1 MNLSIPRSIG
11 AAFGARGTTR
21 IVSWA
26 AGAWLALLVGAL
38 LHMGASRNV
47 EEEARRRFEN
57 RAHAAQERLANSI
70 KSYSEVTRALAAL
83 FSSSKTP
90 VTRLQFHRYV
100 ALLDVRAN
108 YPAIDAVSFSQEV
121 KDAERDSFV
130 AAVRADRTLEPG
142 GYPEFDIRPAGRR
155 ASYNVLTYIE
165 PPEMLPEKLGVDLSA
180 ARPVAEAMARARDS
194 GGMSASG
201 HPIQVM
207 LPAPH
212 MALGM
217 RAPVY
222 LADAAPTDVAGRRAA
237 YAGAVGVAFSVQAMV
252 ERALSG
258 QQGPALTLSLFAAS
272 QGSGADKAAPSPRL
286 VLAPDDRLLSGDAGV
301 RTARRDDTRFATV
314 LPVDFSGSLWKAH
327 FSARKSE
334 LYSPFDRWFPWLA
347 LAGGFLG
354 TLLVY
359 SLFLSLYWSRRGAI
373 DQRTLLDTVLNN
385 LDAYVYMKDRDRR
398 YRYVNAKMALALG
411 RPAEDIVGRPDREVM
426 PVAQADAAWQRERNV
441 FDGTRRA
448 SQVGVELPDGATLQL
463 WEVKVPVR
471 LEGDVSGVLCVATD
485 VTELHQLKAQADAA
499 NQAKSDFLS
508 NMSHE
513 IRTPMNSIIGMT
525 HLALKNAPDPRQ
537 RDYLEKIYHSGQHLL
552 GIINHILDFSKIE
565 AGRLELEQL
574 EFRLDTL
581 MQGLETQLGEAA
593 AARGLRLEFDIA
605 PELARPLRGDPLRLE
620 QVLLNFAGNAIKFSE
635 RGSVVI
641 RARSLNA
648 FGHETLV
655 RFEVEDSGIGIAPEE
670 LGRLFT
676 SFHQA
681 DPSTT
686 RRYGGTGLG
695 LVISKQLAEAMG
707 GEVGVESVP
716 GRGST
721 FWFTARL
728 GRDEQP
734 RRRVEQ
740 AAPSAPARLD
750 GRSILLVEDNVFSQ
764 QVGRELLGEAGAT
777 VVVANNGA
785 EALVQMYR
793 QMFDCVLMDVQMPVM
808 DGFEATRRIRADPRL
823 ADTVVIAMTANA
835 GVEDQA
841 RCMAVGMNDFLTK
854 PVAPE
859 HLAATIARAIRRGAA
874 AQVAVT
880 VPDARTPD
888 ARMPDART
896 PDAPAPDTP
905 TPNTHMPVSPMPD
918 ARAPETAPRSEG
930 KNAGGAAP
938 LLDIAVLA
946 ATFGDNPE
954 KLRKYAFMFLDSAR
968 EGLAEIDIALA
979 SGDLERAGAVAHRLK
994 SSARAVGAMAFGE
1007 VCAELEQQH
1016 ARGAVA
1022 QGRALGARLRSL
1034 FARLERQVAAELGAR
1049 ATDQR

>member
-83 FSSSKTP
+83 FSSSTTP
-90 VTRLQFHRYV
+90 ITRLQFHRYV

-142 GYPEFDIRPAGRR
+142 GYPEFAIRPAGRR

-165 PPEMLPEKLGVDLSA
+165 PPEMLPEKFGVDLTA
-180 ARPVAEAMARARDS
+180 AGPVAEAMARARDS

-201 HPIQVM
+201 HPIQVA

-212 MALGM
+212 IALGM

-222 LADAAPTDVAGRRAA
+222 LADAAPTDVASRRAA

-258 QQGPALTLSLFAAS
+258 QQGPALTLSLFAAG
-272 QGSGADKAAPSPRL
+272 QGSGVDRAADKAAQTPRL
-286 VLAPDDRLLSGDAGV
+286 ALAPDDRLLSGDAGV

-373 DQRTLLDTVLNN
+373 DQRTLLDTVLDN

-411 RPAEDIVGRPDREVM
+411 LPAEDIVGRLDREVM

-593 AARGLRLEFDIA
+593 AAKGLRLEFDIA

-620 QVLLNFAGNAIKFSE
+620 QVLLNFTGNAIKFSE
-635 RGSVVI
+635 RGSIVI
-641 RARSLNA
+641 RARSLRA

-707 GEVGVESVP
+707 GEVGVESAP

-859 HLAATIARAIRRGAA
+859 HLAATIARAIRRGGA
-874 AQVAVT
+874 AQAAVT
-880 VPDARTPD
+880 APDARMPD

-896 PDAPAPDTP
+896 PDARTPEAAPAP
-905 TPNTHMPVSPMPD
+905 
-918 ARAPETAPRSEG
+918 RGEG
-930 KNAGGAAP
+930 PAEGGAAP

-946 ATFGDNPE
+946 ATFGDNPD

-979 SGDLERAGAVAHRLK
+979 SSDLERAGAVAHRLK

-1022 QGRALGARLRSL
+1022 QARALGARLRSL

-1049 ATDQR
+1049 ATDHR